1 MRKSLKYAVYFT
13 VPGVFFL
20 VFLLIFISSS
30 FFLTHVVLPLVSRRT
45 GLEIAASEVKW
56 SPMRSELR
64 ARDLRIGNVENRCFY
79 SAHAAFRY
87 DLAELLQKRI
97 ALSDVDLKGAN
108 FALYRRGDGSWSC
121 FPQARARVR
130 HGRSGRDAPEG
141 ERLPQA
147 DAAGNPSAG
156 GAAARKTKKPLQF
169 RMRNIRVEDGTFRI
183 FYSGG
188 GEVPGVLE
196 LRNLTGTLDSFR
208 NGAPFRL
215 NLKGTLGME
224 GPELHVTS
232 GLVSLA
238 LDGRWR
244 PTLAPSQLAGNV
256 TIDAVHGV
264 VNQQPFGGDSIALE
278 LDVASP
284 ESNRFSVRKLHL
296 SQLRGQTVRSD
307 LELNGEVGVRP
318 FLLRTNYH
326 VRLLSEEV
334 LALLCDFGFKLN
346 PGRALLRCRGSA
358 DYADGILAASGSVHL
373 QRSGDA
379 FRNGERITLPA
390 LTFHGLYDVN
400 VDLKKERARIR
411 DFAFSLTDGEHEPL
425 AVRLREPMDYSWKD
439 DPAELPESAAP
450 EQETH
455 PDGAAPELEVVFR
468 EFDLKVL
475 KFLLPPVAG
484 FELDSGTFSGNV
496 HLQMKRNFSELEMS
510 GDTEFR
516 DLAASRDGRRI
527 ALAELSLTLDALLKR
542 NFDFAIRR
550 IAVSL
555 LEADGDELG
564 GARFSAQ
571 GNLRRKTGSFE
582 GRFERLTP
590 RLAIWL
596 VPGMAPLEEIWSQLG
611 LRELSFDF
619 GGEVAPELSEI
630 TIGKLVAA
638 LRRNDGDFMD
648 FRMEPVRWSSTE
660 GRLLGALRFRVN
672 GSGNASEFNNMLRSC
687 AVRFD
692 AGRYRFELSGGIA
705 ANGVNMMLQ
714 GEAAFEQIA
723 MAVRGRRFEDF
734 AFQNTFSLYRPAP
747 GMLDVKE
754 LNFYLRTAGKPALR
768 LECPGML
775 NLETG
780 EYRGEWSIRYLNEQF
795 LRLLM
800 PPPVPQAQISGK
812 MQLVGQNF
820 FHRLRVAGGIDLNRL
835 TPAGSEEPA
844 DGKLQFVA
852 EYTPESFE
860 VKKLDTRLARAGETL
875 IDVSGSCRMVREDAA
890 GPVRLQLFGESLKL
904 DRLAA
909 LWGELNRGREPEP
922 PVLMVRADS
931 AEPPPAELPRLY
943 SGARPADVDLRLK
956 NVQLTSDVTGGVT
969 TRIHAEK
976 GRVSTDYLEVDLN
989 RSIFRGEFRGENR
1002 PDGVHYRLALKGTD
1016 ALSLREVLAPFLPG
1030 PSTDLGGYL
1039 KNLDLALEW
1048 LDGSRRGDSLETLTG
1063 RLEMA
1068 FGALVIPNTVTRG
1081 TFGGLL
1087 LAPLEM
1093 LARMD
1098 GMLPREI
1105 VELRQMLL
1113 NDHSFQQQ
1121 LKTVHFS
1128 NGEVRL
1134 SAENG
1139 DVTVELCRF
1148 FGDWVRRLE
1157 FTGSFHLDGD
1167 QRLELESKVAAAGT
1181 SLVVPIGGTLK
1192 EPEVT
1197 FSETAVGNIVSFL
1210 EKLREFHLI
1219 GTAPGGDSSDTAE
1232 PMIVI
1237 DELPAAG
1244 TIREIR
1250 KMFEDVWNTQ
1260 DDGN

>member
-30 FFLTHVVLPLVSRRT
+30 FFLTHAVLPLVSRRT
-45 GLEIAASEVKW
+45 GLEITASEVKW

-64 ARDLRIGNVENRCFY
+64 ARELRIGSVDNRCFY
-79 SAHAAFRY
+79 SSQAAFRY
-87 DLAELLQKRI
+87 DLPELLRGRI
-97 ALSDVDLKGAN
+97 ALSDVKLKGAM
-108 FALYRRGDGSWSC
+108 FSLYRRDDGTWSC
-121 FPQARARVR
+121 FPRRRVGRPGGREAPPEVRRSRAE
-130 HGRSGRDAPEG
+130 D
-141 ERLPQA
+141 
-147 DAAGNPSAG
+147 G
-156 GAAARKTKKPLQF
+156 GASSSTGRPARKTKKPLQF
-169 RMRNIRVEDGTFRI
+169 RLQDIALEDGTFRI

-188 GEVPGVLE
+188 GDVPGMLE

-215 NLKGTLGME
+215 RLNGALGME
-224 GPELHVTS
+224 GPEVHVTS
-232 GLVSLA
+232 GHVLLA

-244 PTLAPSQLAGNV
+244 PTLAPSQLAGKIAV
-256 TIDAVHGV
+256 DAVHGV
-264 VNQQPFGGDSIALE
+264 VNQQPFGGDNIALE

-296 SQLRGQTVRSD
+296 SQLRSGVVRSD
-307 LELNGEVGVRP
+307 LELSGDVGVRP

-346 PGRALLRCRGSA
+346 PGRALLRCRGRA
-358 DYADGILAASGSVHL
+358 DYADGILAAAGSVHL

-379 FRNGERITLPA
+379 FRNGERIALPP

-400 VDLKKERARIR
+400 VDLKKEHARIS
-411 DFAFSLTDGEHEPL
+411 DFAFTLTDGDLEPL
-425 AVRLREPMDYSWKD
+425 AIRLREPMDYSWKND
-439 DPAELPESAAP
+439 PDQGRETDGKTDPAERAEGCAS
-450 EQETH
+450 
-455 PDGAAPELEVVFR
+455 PELEVVLR
-468 EFDLKVL
+468 DFDLKVL

-484 FELDSGTFSGNV
+484 FELDSGMFSGNV
-496 HLQMKRNFSELEMS
+496 RLRMKRNFSELEMT
-510 GDTEFR
+510 GETEFR
-516 DLAASRDGRRI
+516 DLTASRDGRRI
-527 ALAELSLTLDALLKR
+527 SLAELSLTLDAMLKR
-542 NFDFAIRR
+542 NFDFAVRR
-550 IAVSL
+550 VAVSL
-555 LEADGDELG
+555 READGDELG
-564 GARFSAQ
+564 GALFSAQ

-582 GRFERLTP
+582 GRFDRLTP
-590 RLAIWL
+590 RLAVWL

-619 GGEVAPELSEI
+619 GGEVAPDLSEI

-638 LRRNDGDFMD
+638 LRRKDGNFLD
-648 FRMEPVRWSSTE
+648 FRMEPVRWSSAE

-672 GSGNASEFNNMLRSC
+672 GSGETVEFNDMLR
-687 AVRFD
+687 AYGVRFD
-692 AGRYRFELSGGIA
+692 EGRYHFELSGGIA

-714 GEAAFEQIA
+714 GEAAFDQIA
-723 MAVRGRRFEDF
+723 VAVHGRRFEDF

-747 GMLDVKE
+747 GMLEVKG

-768 LECPGML
+768 LECPGIL
-775 NLETG
+775 NVTTG

-800 PPPVPQAQISGK
+800 PPPVPQVQLSGK
-812 MQLVGQNF
+812 MQLVGQDF
-820 FHRLRVAGGIDLNRL
+820 FRRLRVAGGIDLNRL
-835 TPAGSEEPA
+835 IPAESREAA
-844 DGKLQFVA
+844 DGELQFVA

-860 VKKLDTRLARAGETL
+860 VKKMGTRLERSGESL
-875 IDVSGSCRMVREDAA
+875 IDVAGSCRVDRRSET
-890 GPVRLQLFGESLKL
+890 GPLRVQLFAEALKL

-909 LWGELNRGREPEP
+909 LWAELNRGREPSP
-922 PVLMVRADS
+922 MVLEVRTDS

-943 SGARPADVDLRLK
+943 SGARPVDVDLQLRNVRLTPELNGALK
-956 NVQLTSDVTGGVT
+956 
-969 TRIHAEK
+969 TRIRAE
-976 GRVSTDYLEVDLN
+976 GGLVRTDYLELDLN
-989 RSIFRGEFRGENR
+989 SSLFHGEFQGENR
-1002 PDGVHYRLALKGTD
+1002 PDGIRYRLSLNGSES
-1016 ALSLREVLAPFLPG
+1016 LSLKEVLAPFLPG
-1030 PSTDLGGYL
+1030 PATDLGGYL
-1039 KNLDLALEW
+1039 TSLDLALEW
-1048 LDGSRRGDSLETLTG
+1048 LDGNRKGDTLETLTG
-1063 RLEMA
+1063 RLGMQ

-1113 NDHSFQQQ
+1113 NDRSFHQQ

-1134 SAENG
+1134 NAENG
-1139 DVTVELCRF
+1139 NVTVELCRF

-1197 FSETAVGNIVSFL
+1197 FSETALGNIVSFL

-1219 GTAPGGDSSDTAE
+1219 GTAPDGDSSDGGE
-1232 PMIVI
+1232 PVIVI